1 MDEQVRQKVNQLSEA
16 TSIHDQKL
24 AYILNELEGVN
35 MKGIQQFC
43 TNLHNSFTAN
53 PPATEK
59 KLIDTVG
66 GLPSRAEVEKITQ
79 SIAEIGELRKLIGKV
94 ETEALQRMA

>member
-1 MDEQVRQKVNQLSEA
+1 
-16 TSIHDQKL
+16 
-24 AYILNELEGVN
+24 

-94 ETEALQRMA
+94 ETEALQRMASNAVEVDERFNLYMTKDQFVENIGNITSELI